1 MQERQIVQQK
11 EYKSLNMI
19 QIFEH
24 ILFILVGEFQRK
36 YQTNLFSIID
46 LVKIKYLYIK
56 QKNE

>member
-56 QKNE
+56 QINE